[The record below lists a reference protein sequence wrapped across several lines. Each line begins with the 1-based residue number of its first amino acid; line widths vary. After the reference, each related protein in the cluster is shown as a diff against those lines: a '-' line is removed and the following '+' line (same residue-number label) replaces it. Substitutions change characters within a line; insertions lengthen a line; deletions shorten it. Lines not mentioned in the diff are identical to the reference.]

1 MMQKANSGRGS
12 GISVRLKLFNSD
24 GGTSLIEMALL
35 LPILFLL
42 LMGTV
47 DFGRAYYLE
56 IEVSRAAHTGAL
68 YGSQNPTDLAGMQ
81 SAATLD
87 AADVSGLAV
96 TSAYGYEC
104 SDGTQR
110 GASCSSTG
118 CATTPVAPT
127 SCGFNAVYYI
137 QVNTSVS
144 YSATFPYPGI
154 PTPIVLRGQ
163 ATMRA
168 GP

>member
-1 MMQKANSGRGS
+1 MMQKANSGRS
-12 GISVRLKLFNSD
+12 SRISMRLKAFNSD
-24 GGTSLIEMALL
+24 SGTSLIEMALL

-81 SAATLD
+81 SAATVD

-96 TSAYGYEC
+96 ASAYGYEC

-110 GASCSSTG
+110 SASCSSTS

-127 SCGFNAVYYI
+127 CSGSNAVYYI
-137 QVNTSVS
+137 QVNTSVT
-144 YSATFPYPGI
+144 YSAMFPYPGV
-154 PTPIVLRGQ
+154 PTPVVLRGQ

-168 GP
+168 GQ

>member
-1 MMQKANSGRGS
+1 MRWQVKFS
-12 GISVRLKLFNSD
+12 IFHSD
-24 GGTSLIEMALL
+24 SGTSLIEMALL

-56 IEVSRAAHTGAL
+56 IEVSRAAHAGAL

-87 AADVSGLAV
+87 AADVSGL
-96 TSAYGYEC
+96 TSTAAYGFEC

-110 GASCSSTG
+110 SATCSSTS
-118 CATTPVAPT
+118 CTTTPVAPT
-127 SCGFNAVYYI
+127 SCVDNVVYFV
-137 QVNTSVS
+137 QVNTSKS
-144 YSATFPYPGI
+144 YSAMFPYPGI
-154 PTPIVLRGQ
+154 PSPIVLRGQ

-168 GP
+168 SP

>member
-1 MMQKANSGRGS
+1 MMQKANSGCGS
-12 GISVRLKLFNSD
+12 WISARLKIFNSES
-24 GGTSLIEMALL
+24 GTSLIEMALL

-42 LMGTV
+42 LIGTV

-68 YGSQNPTDLAGMQ
+68 YGSQNPTDLTGMTN
-81 SAATLD
+81 AAVAD
-87 AADVSGLAV
+87 AADVSGL
-96 TSAYGYEC
+96 TSTAAYGYEC

-110 GASCSSTG
+110 SASCGSTS
-118 CATTPVAPT
+118 CTMTPVAPT
-127 SCGFNAVYYI
+127 GCGFNTVYYI
-137 QVNTSVS
+137 QVNTSVT
-144 YSATFPYPGI
+144 YNAMFPYPGI

-168 GP
+168 GQ

>member
-1 MMQKANSGRGS
+1 MKSQLKF
-12 GISVRLKLFNSD
+12 GILQSES
-24 GGTSLIEMALL
+24 GTSLIEMALL

-56 IEVSRAAHTGAL
+56 IEVSRAANTGAL
-68 YGSQNPTDLAGMQ
+68 YGSQNPTDLTGMQ

-87 AADVSGLAV
+87 AADVSGL
-96 TSAYGYEC
+96 TSTAAYGYEC

-110 GASCSSTG
+110 SATCSSSSCT
-118 CATTPVAPT
+118 TTPVAPT
-127 SCGFNAVYYI
+127 GCGSNAVYYI

-144 YSATFPYPGI
+144 YSALFPYPGI

-168 GP
+168 GQ